1 MVHPVQSV
9 VESLYAAGRCP
20 RLHVNAT
27 CEGVVCP
34 DHIREQWRERLI
46 IDLDAS
52 YPLDL
57 TFAEEGIGADLSFGG
72 HVTRCTFPWKAI
84 YVVAD
89 RASGKGIVLDQNMP
103 ESVRRSR
110 TPPTTGPLPS
120 TGDLRRTF
128 EHERAK
134 DRRVGGPSKPNRRK
148 PKPAGAESP
157 GPGRGAAPPTAISP
171 ASTSSSATSSSSPA
185 TSDDPERESEVQRR
199 RAAFKVIDGGS

>member
-1 MVHPVQSV
+1 MAPPVHPIQSV

-34 DHIREQWRERLI
+34 EHIREQWREKLI

-57 TFAEEGIGADLSFGG
+57 TFDEDGIGADLSFGG
-72 HVTRCTFPWKAI
+72 HVTRCTFPWDAI

-89 RASGKGIVLDQNMP
+89 RASGKGIVFDQNMP

-110 TPPTTGPLPS
+110 TPPTTGPLPPN
-120 TGDLRRTF
+120 TDLRRTF

-148 PKPAGAESP
+148 PKLTGPAATPSATG
-157 GPGRGAAPPTAISP
+157 SP
-171 ASTSSSATSSSSPA
+171 ASASGASTSQTEPA
-185 TSDDPERESEVQRR
+185 RSDDPEREDEAQKR
-199 RAAFKVIDGGS
+199 RAAFRVIDGGS

>member
-34 DHIREQWRERLI
+34 DFIREQWRERLI
-46 IDLDAS
+46 IDLDSS

-72 HVTRCTFPWKAI
+72 YLTRCMFPWGAI

-89 RASGKGIVLDQNMP
+89 RATGRGIVLDQNMP

-110 TPPTTGPLPS
+110 QQPTTGPLPS
-120 TGDLRRTF
+120 GDLRAIF
-128 EHERAK
+128 ERRAAK
-134 DRRVGGPSKPNRRK
+134 DVHHRVQAKPVSVAKPNG
-148 PKPAGAESP
+148 PES
-157 GPGRGAAPPTAISP
+157 GG
-171 ASTSSSATSSSSPA
+171 
-185 TSDDPERESEVQRR
+185 DDEALRR
-199 RAAFKVIDGGS
+199 RRAFKVIDGGG

>member
-34 DHIREQWRERLI
+34 DFIREQWQERLI
-46 IDLDAS
+46 IDLDAT

-57 TFAEEGIGADLSFGG
+57 SFSEAGIGADLSFGG
-72 HVTRCTFPWKAI
+72 YVTRCTFPWEAI

-89 RASGKGIVLDQNMP
+89 RATGRGIVLDQNMP
-103 ESVRRSR
+103 EAVRRSR
-110 TPPTTGPLPS
+110 GTPTTGPLP
-120 TGDLRRTF
+120 TGGDLREVF
-128 EHERAK
+128 ELK
-134 DRRVGGPSKPNRRK
+134 DGRVGPGRRNRRK
-148 PKPAGAESP
+148 PVAKQAASGVSQPAAEAKS
-157 GPGRGAAPPTAISP
+157 
-171 ASTSSSATSSSSPA
+171 
-185 TSDDPERESEVQRR
+185 ERELEVQRR

>member
-110 TPPTTGPLPS
+110 TPPTTGPLPPS
-120 TGDLRRTF
+120 GDLRRTF

-134 DRRVGGPSKPNRRK
+134 DRRVGGPTKPNRRK
-148 PKPAGAESP
+148 PKLTGPSATPTPASSGSA
-157 GPGRGAAPPTAISP
+157 TAST
-171 ASTSSSATSSSSPA
+171 ASTSSTQ
-185 TSDDPERESEVQRR
+185 PEREDEAQRR
-199 RAAFKVIDGGS
+199 RAAFRVIDGGS